1 MKPVFALR
9 MLLFPFVVLFG
20 LTFCGGCNTL
30 KDEARATGKTLVD
43 CTKSTALQAIGEYG
57 PTVEQVILD
66 SVAGDGKVDVERVKA
81 VAKSYAS
88 DAARCVLAATVARL
102 TAPPSAS
109 SPDTPQSEPL
119 ALDRAALAAAWTEIR
134 TTQFGGAAFKLEPA
148 P

>member
-9 MLLFPFVVLFG
+9 MLLFQFVILFG
-20 LTFCGGCNTL
+20 LTFCGCGCNTL

-43 CTKSTALQAIGEYG
+43 CTRATALQAIVEYG

-66 SVAGDGKVDVERVKA
+66 SVAGDGKVDVDRVKS

-102 TAPPSAS
+102 TSPPAPS
-109 SPDTPQSEPL
+109 SPDAPHAEPL
-119 ALDRAALAAAWTEIR
+119 ALDRAALAAAWTDIR
-134 TTQFGGAAFKLEPA
+134 TTQFGGATFKLAEP
-148 P
+148 